1 MGVGYLLKKSKMM
14 HSFACRSEIF
24 LYVCAKWQFNI
35 DGMNIE
41 ENVLHYCGDCINKVV
56 DGRLPKGSY
65 RCHLVA
71 RIIGTDVVHYDTDA
85 TDCVRN
91 GWYQRVSD
99 ANNGN

>member
-1 MGVGYLLKKSKMM
+1 MFVPNGNAIVL
-14 HSFACRSEIF
+14 AII
-24 LYVCAKWQFNI
+24 FNI

-41 ENVLHYCGDCINKVV
+41 EN
-56 DGRLPKGSY
+56 
-65 RCHLVA
+65 
-71 RIIGTDVVHYDTDA
+71 VVHYDTDA

>member
-1 MGVGYLLKKSKMM
+1 MFVPNGNAIVL
-14 HSFACRSEIF
+14 AII
-24 LYVCAKWQFNI
+24 FNI

-65 RCHLVA
+65 RCPLVA